1 MDFQDLPLDV
11 HLNILSFLH
20 RRHNLSKWR
29 SLCVATSRSLQGY
42 RDHLDECWNQEYS
55 ARRTMSAIRPSTQK
69 IFYWWLHMRYRDDDS
84 AINAG
89 VKLFTTAGGR
99 VKHS

>member
-55 ARRTMSAIRPSTQK
+55 ARRTMSA
-69 IFYWWLHMRYRDDDS
+69 LHMRYRDDDS